1 MPFAAFKFFWMKK
14 VFYIRRFQANF
25 AVKIKFCLSGLF
37 IWTLALILAF
47 LMLFM
52 LFNSN

>member
-1 MPFAAFKFFWMKK
+1 MPFAAFKFFLDEKSILHKK
-14 VFYIRRFQANF
+14 VSGFF
-25 AVKIKFCLSGLF
+25 AVEIKFCLSGLF